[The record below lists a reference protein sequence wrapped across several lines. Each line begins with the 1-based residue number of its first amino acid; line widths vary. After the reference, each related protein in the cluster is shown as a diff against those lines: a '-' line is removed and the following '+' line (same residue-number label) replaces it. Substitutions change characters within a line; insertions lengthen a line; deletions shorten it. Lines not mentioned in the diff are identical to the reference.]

1 MYNIQSSTSLPMLTV
16 ADFSLPHH
24 VIIRNGETICN
35 SCCCETVILQQSTK
49 ITSQNVSVEGDFY
62 TDGGPISML
71 LALNIL

>member
-1 MYNIQSSTSLPMLTV
+1 MYTTYIALDLLHYVYIQSSTGLPMLTV

-49 ITSQNVSVEGDFY
+49 ITSQNVSIEGDY
-62 TDGGPISML
+62 Y
-71 LALNIL
+71 ALY